1 MIRPDAGGLG
11 PPGSGV
17 SPEGRVSALAG
28 TEPATASP
36 VTEESYR
43 ILRSRIDLSRL
54 PKFSR
59 DVTERVIHVSA
70 DFDYSTDLVC
80 DEESL
85 GEGVAAL
92 AAGAPVVADCAM
104 VAAGI
109 AGSPVIC
116 KIGEP
121 LTQRL
126 ARTASISRAAAAV
139 RLAFGEVGPG
149 AFWVVGGGAAALAEV
164 LTRRVEPAFV
174 VGLPAGFVGAAE
186 AKDALRASGLRSVS
200 NVSEKGGPAVAVA
213 AFTALLQNAL
223 TMAGSRAG
231 WGPGVPATASL
242 ADDDMGW

>member
-1 MIRPDAGGLG
+1 VGCVIRPD
-11 PPGSGV
+11 
-17 SPEGRVSALAG
+17 
-28 TEPATASP
+28 TEPAASRP

-54 PKFSR
+54 PRFSR
-59 DVTERVIHVSA
+59 DVTEWVIHISA
-70 DFDYSTDLVC
+70 DFDYATDLVC

-85 GEGVAAL
+85 AEGVAAL
-92 AAGAPVVADCAM
+92 AAGVPVVADSAM

-109 AGSPVIC
+109 TSSPVIC
-116 KIGEP
+116 KIGES

-126 ARTASISRAAAAV
+126 ARTAVISRAAASV

-149 AFWVVGGGAAALAEV
+149 AVWVVGGGAAALAEI

-213 AFTALLQNAL
+213 AFSALLQNAL
-223 TMAGSRAG
+223 GLAGSQAG
-231 WGPGVPATASL
+231 WGPGAPATAAL
-242 ADDDMGW
+242 TDDDTGW